1 LEIGIWNLLEIWK
14 LGFGISDPVTQKL
27 PRTLLY
33 RVYMEKE
40 MADRYEIRLSGS
52 GGQGLILM
60 GIILAE
66 AIGVY
71 DGKYVAQTQSY
82 GPEARGGSSKSE
94 VIVSDEEIDY
104 PKAMKLDLLLA
115 MNQKSCDEF
124 YPDLKPDGLLI
135 VDSTFVTQ
143 IPTSKAFQI
152 PFTGIARERFKREV
166 VANIV
171 ALGSLSQLSPIV
183 SARAVESAVLARVPK
198 GTEKLN
204 RDALKAGMNAAKQAK
219 KAWMNSEVVPE
230 VPKEDLLDSY

>member
-1 LEIGIWNLLEIWK
+1 MG
-14 LGFGISDPVTQKL
+14 S
-27 PRTLLY
+27 
-33 RVYMEKE
+33 
-40 MADRYEIRLSGS
+40 RYEIRLSGS

-66 AIGVY
+66 AIGIY

-115 MNQKSCDEF
+115 MSQRSCNEF
-124 YPDLKPDGLLI
+124 FPDLKPEGTLI

-143 IPTSKAFQI
+143 LPTPKAFQI
-152 PFTGIARERFKREV
+152 PFTRIAREKFKREV
-166 VANIV
+166 VANII
-171 ALGSLSQLSPIV
+171 ALGALSQLTPIV
-183 SARAVESAVLARVPK
+183 TAKAVESAVLARVPR

-204 RDALKAGMNAAKQAK
+204 RDALRAGMSAAKRAK
-219 KAWMNSEVVPE
+219 TAWMNSETVPE
-230 VPKEDLLDSY
+230 VPEEDLLDSY

>member
-1 LEIGIWNLLEIWK
+1 MG
-14 LGFGISDPVTQKL
+14 S
-27 PRTLLY
+27 
-33 RVYMEKE
+33 
-40 MADRYEIRLSGS
+40 RYEIRLSGS

-66 AIGVY
+66 AIGIY

-124 YPDLKPDGLLI
+124 YPDLEPDGLLI

-143 IPTSKAFQI
+143 IPTPKAFQI
-152 PFTGIARERFKREV
+152 PFTRIAREKFKKEV
-166 VANIV
+166 VANII
-171 ALGSLSQLSPIV
+171 ALGAVSQLTPIV
-183 SARAVESAVLARVPK
+183 SAKAVESAVLGRVPK

-204 RDALKAGMNAAKQAK
+204 RDALRAGMHAAKQAK
-219 KAWMNSEVVPE
+219 KAWINSEVPPE

>member
-1 LEIGIWNLLEIWK
+1 M
-14 LGFGISDPVTQKL
+14 S
-27 PRTLLY
+27 Y
-33 RVYMEKE
+33 
-40 MADRYEIRLSGS
+40 RYEIRLSGS

-66 AIGVY
+66 AIGIY

-104 PKAMKLDLLLA
+104 PKAMRPDLLLA
-115 MNQKSCDEF
+115 MSQRSCDEF

-143 IPTSKAFQI
+143 VPTPKAFQI
-152 PFTGIARERFKREV
+152 PFTRIAREKFKREV
-166 VANIV
+166 VANII
-171 ALGSLSQLSPIV
+171 ALGALAQLSPIV
-183 SARAVESAVLARVPK
+183 SAKAVESAVLDRVPK

-204 RDALKAGMNAAKQAK
+204 RDALKAGMNAAKLAK
-219 KAWMNSEVVPE
+219 KLWMKLEVTPE
-230 VPKEDLLDSY
+230 VPKEDILDSY

>member
-1 LEIGIWNLLEIWK
+1 MG
-14 LGFGISDPVTQKL
+14 S
-27 PRTLLY
+27 
-33 RVYMEKE
+33 
-40 MADRYEIRLSGS
+40 RYEIRLSGS

-66 AIGVY
+66 AIGIY

-94 VIVSDEEIDY
+94 VVVSDEEIDY

-124 YPDLKPDGLLI
+124 YPDLKTDGLLI

-143 IPTSKAFQI
+143 VPNPKAFQV
-152 PFTGIARERFKREV
+152 PFTQIAREKFKREV

-171 ALGSLSQLSPIV
+171 ALGALSQLSPIV
-183 SARAVESAVLARVPK
+183 SLKAIESAVLARVPK

-204 RDALKAGMNAAKQAK
+204 RDALKAGMSAAKRAK
-219 KAWMNSEVVPE
+219 KARMRSDVPPE

>member
-1 LEIGIWNLLEIWK
+1 M
-14 LGFGISDPVTQKL
+14 S
-27 PRTLLY
+27 
-33 RVYMEKE
+33 
-40 MADRYEIRLSGS
+40 DRYEIRLSGS

-66 AIGVY
+66 AIGIY

-124 YPDLKPDGLLI
+124 FSDLKPEGTLI

-143 IPTSKAFQI
+143 LPTPKAFQI
-152 PFTGIARERFKREV
+152 PFTRIAREKFKREV
-166 VANIV
+166 VANII
-171 ALGSLSQLSPIV
+171 ALGTLSQLTPIV
-183 SARAVESAVLARVPK
+183 SAKAIESAVLARVPR

-204 RDALKAGMNAAKQAK
+204 RDALRAGIAAAKLAK
-219 KAWMNSEVVPE
+219 KVWMNSEAVPE
-230 VPKEDLLDSY
+230 VPQEDLLDSY

>member
-1 LEIGIWNLLEIWK
+1 
-14 LGFGISDPVTQKL
+14 
-27 PRTLLY
+27 
-33 RVYMEKE
+33 
-40 MADRYEIRLSGS
+40 MASRYEIRLSGS

-66 AIGVY
+66 AIGIY

-124 YPDLKPDGLLI
+124 YPDLKPEGLLI

-143 IPTSKAFQI
+143 LPTSKAFQV
-152 PFTGIARERFKREV
+152 PFTRIARERFKREV
-166 VANIV
+166 VANII
-171 ALGSLSQLSPIV
+171 ALGALSQLTPIV
-183 SARAVESAVLARVPK
+183 SPKAIESAVLARVPK
-198 GTEKLN
+198 GTETLN
-204 RDALKAGMNAAKQAK
+204 RDALKAGMAAAKRAK
-219 KAWMNSEVVPE
+219 KEWMENE
-230 VPKEDLLDSY
+230 VPPETPEDDLLDSY

>member
-1 LEIGIWNLLEIWK
+1 
-14 LGFGISDPVTQKL
+14 
-27 PRTLLY
+27 
-33 RVYMEKE
+33 
-40 MADRYEIRLSGS
+40 
-52 GGQGLILM
+52 M

-66 AIGVY
+66 AIGIY

-104 PKAMKLDLLLA
+104 PKAIKLDLLLA

-124 YPDLKPDGLLI
+124 FPDLKPDGLLI

-143 IPTSKAFQI
+143 LPTPKAFQI
-152 PFTGIARERFKREV
+152 PFTRIAREKFKKEV

-171 ALGSLSQLSPIV
+171 ALGALSQLTPVV
-183 SARAVESAVLARVPK
+183 SLKAVESAVLARVPK

-219 KAWMNSEVVPE
+219 KAWMESEVPPE